1 MTIDLHI
8 LQAYL
13 QKNLP
18 EKHNLSI
25 LGLEKIA
32 DGWESNNHRLI
43 VEYNLDGV
51 QRADWLLRIYSGS
64 GSPSKAEREFRALT
78 KLFEAA
84 YPVPQALLLE
94 TDPAPFG
101 GPFILTEFIYGQH
114 MWHEIDHSPDERK
127 LQLLDSLCQLFVRLH
142 SLDWKLFN
150 NNLPENEPYF
160 FIDGM
165 LAEAGQILARFPAF
179 NGIALLDWITSRRSL
194 FACTRP
200 SPVHQDFHPAN
211 ILVSP
216 DGSMKIID
224 WTNFD
229 VTDYRFDLAWS
240 LVLANAYGGD
250 LMRGLILQGYERHA
264 GKPAENIEA
273 FEAISCARRLLD
285 LTVSLTQGAEAMGMR
300 EGAAEVMRANLEPH
314 RRVYRRFYE
323 ITGLRIQVV
332 EDLFGPPE

>member
-1 MTIDLHI
+1 MTIDLKT

-13 QKNLP
+13 QNNLP

-25 LGLEKIA
+25 LNLEKIA
-32 DGWESNNHRLI
+32 DGWESNNHRLS
-43 VEYNLDGV
+43 VEYTLEGT

-64 GSPSKAEREFRALT
+64 GSAAKAEREFRALT
-78 KLFEAA
+78 KLLAA
-84 YPVPQALLLE
+84 NYPVPQAFLLE
-94 TDPAPFG
+94 TNPSLFD
-101 GPFILTEFIYGQH
+101 GPFILTEFIHGHH

-127 LQLLDSLCQLFVRLH
+127 IHLLDSLSQLFVRLH
-142 SLDWKLFN
+142 SLDWKQFN
-150 NNLPENEPYF
+150 SNLPDNEPFF
-160 FIDGM
+160 FIDRM
-165 LAEAGQILARFPAF
+165 LEEAGQILARFPDF
-179 NGIALLDWITSRRSL
+179 NGTVLLDWISSRRSL
-194 FACTRP
+194 YACTHP

-216 DGSMKIID
+216 DGRLKVID

-240 LVLANAYGGD
+240 LVLANAYGGAV
-250 LMRGLILQGYERHA
+250 MRSLILQGYERHA
-264 GKPAENIEA
+264 GKPVENIEA

-285 LTVSLTQGAEAMGMR
+285 LSVSLTQGAEAMGMR

-323 ITGLRIQVV
+323 ITQIRLQAV
-332 EDLFGPPE
+332 DQLFGSPE

>member
-1 MTIDLHI
+1 MTIDLKT
-8 LQAYL
+8 LQVYL
-13 QKNLP
+13 QSNLP

-43 VEYNLDGV
+43 VEYTLDGV
-51 QRADWLLRIYSGS
+51 QRVDWLLRIYSGS
-64 GSPSKAEREFRALT
+64 GSSSKAEREFHALT
-78 KLFEAA
+78 KLFAA
-84 YPVPQALLLE
+84 DYPVPQAFLLE
-94 TDPAPFG
+94 TNPAPFD
-101 GPFILTEFIYGQH
+101 GPFILTEFIPGQH
-114 MWHEIDHSPDERK
+114 MWHEIDQSSDERK
-127 LQLLDSLCQLFVRLH
+127 LLLLDSLCQLFVRLH

-150 NNLPENEPYF
+150 NSLPENEPFF
-160 FIDGM
+160 FIDRM
-165 LAEAGQILARFPAF
+165 LEEAGQILSRFPDF
-179 NGIALLDWITSRRSL
+179 NGSTLLDWITSRRSL
-194 FACTRP
+194 YACLRP

-211 ILVSP
+211 ILIGP
-216 DGSMKIID
+216 DGRLKVID
-224 WTNFD
+224 WTSFD

-332 EDLFGPPE
+332 DELFGAPE